1 MTHGRG
7 PHEAANA
14 AATRPPQSATKA
26 ATRPRRARR
35 RLAALVLAALALAA
49 CGGDDDTERSQGPTP
64 DPTLE
69 GASSPDDE
77 PTPASPGE
85 ADGAAPAGDDTAAAE
100 PDSPTESAEQPDDD
114 AAVGVAERSVV
125 ITTPDD
131 EQLSGTFFG
140 EGEAGVVLAH
150 MRGRDQTTW
159 FEFARQAAAED
170 YLVLTFDFRGYG
182 GSSGERDTAL
192 DVDLDAAV
200 AAIRAEGT
208 TRTVI
213 IGASMGGTAVVNVA
227 GQLDLSGAVSI
238 SAPAEFLGLPALDV
252 AVNVGEP
259 LLVVAAEDDQPY
271 ADAAVGIADR
281 ALASQLILFEG
292 NAHGTNIFD
301 THERELTNLL
311 LRFLRDRT
319 S

>member
-1 MTHGRG
+1 MTHGQG
-7 PHEAANA
+7 LQEAAKA
-14 AATRPPQSATKA
+14 GATGPS
-26 ATRPRRARR
+26 RARR

-49 CGGDDDTERSQGPTP
+49 CGGDDDTDSSPGPTP
-64 DPTLE
+64 TTTVEDAPAT
-69 GASSPDDE
+69 DDE
-77 PTPASPGE
+77 PTPAAPGD
-85 ADGAAPAGDDTAAAE
+85 ADGASPGGDDTTAAE
-100 PDSPTESAEQPDDD
+100 PDSPTEGAEQPDDD
-114 AAVGVAERSVV
+114 AAVDVAERAVV

-131 EQLSGTFFG
+131 EQLSGTIFG
-140 EGEAGVVLAH
+140 EGEVGVVLAH

-159 FEFARQAAAED
+159 FEFARQAAAEG
-170 YLVLTFDFRGYG
+170 YQILTFDFRGYG

-192 DVDLDAAV
+192 DIDLDAAV

-213 IGASMGGTAVVNVA
+213 IGASMGGTAVVNAA
-227 GQLDLSGAVSI
+227 GELDLSGAVSI

-281 ALASQLILFEG
+281 APASQLILFEG

-311 LRFLRDRT
+311 LSFLRDRT